1 MIYTTRHVDLMAL
14 NNRDTLAYVRG
25 VPNVFDK
32 EIPRLVRMSGASA
45 ILSCDRR
52 LQYTSCYLCFIF
64 P

>member
-1 MIYTTRHVDLMAL
+1 MLLAPNLRP
-14 NNRDTLAYVRG
+14 DTLAYVRG

-32 EIPRLVRMSGASA
+32 EIPGLVRMSGASA

-52 LQYTSCYLCFIF
+52 LQYTSCYLCLIF